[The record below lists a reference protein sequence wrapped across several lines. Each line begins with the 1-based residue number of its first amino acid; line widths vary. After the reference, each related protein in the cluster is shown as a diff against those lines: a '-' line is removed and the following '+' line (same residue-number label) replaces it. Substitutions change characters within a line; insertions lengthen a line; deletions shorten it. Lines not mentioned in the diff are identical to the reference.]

1 MKNTNLIAFQGESP
15 LFRETEISDFKNV
28 NQRTFT
34 DTMRD
39 FHPVQNLKFALEK
52 AAPYFE
58 KIAEK
63 KNSIKLKKTILDIT
77 AEHLDFN
84 KKETVAPST
93 DLNQKIK
100 SSYKKLK
107 PQNK

>member
-15 LFRETEISDFKNV
+15 LFRETETSNFKNV
-28 NQRTFT
+28 TQRTFT
-34 DTMRD
+34 DMRD
-39 FHPVQNLKFALEK
+39 FDPVQNLKFALEK

-63 KNSIKLKKTILDIT
+63 KDSIKLKKTILDIT

-84 KKETVAPST
+84 KKETVVPST

-107 PQNK
+107 PKNK